1 MLRKLFVTS
10 ALAMFAANIA
20 VAAPAPYIGAGLGI
34 LNNTSNNNHDSF
46 HFRGVPISGFAGYGG
61 MVNQNV
67 YLAGEIGATIAT
79 SNLSNSSKTIATD
92 YGYDMSVLPG
102 VMLSDHTLAF
112 ARVGIARSHFTSP
125 DKMVT
130 GARVGAGLQTSLTQ
144 NVDLRGEY
152 DFTAYRSY
160 KQGLLSFAPRADAVN
175 ASFVYK
181 FE

>member
-10 ALAMFAANIA
+10 AVAMLAANMA
-20 VAAPAPYIGAGLGI
+20 VAAPAPYVGAGLGI
-34 LNNTSNNNHDSF
+34 LNNTSNNHHNSL

-67 YLAGEIGATIAT
+67 YLAGELGATVAT
-79 SNLSNSSKTIATD
+79 SGISNSTKAIETD

-112 ARVGIARSHFTSP
+112 ARLGVARSHFTSP

-160 KQGLLSFAPRADAVN
+160 KQGSTSIAPRADLVN
-175 ASFVYK
+175 ASLVYK